1 MSAGRSLLVVDM
13 AEATVVGMAEV
24 GVQQL
29 TAQDGVAIGGQAGG
43 VATMALAMVTLM
55 QLLTIHHQWCTQCPQ

>member
-1 MSAGRSLLVVDM
+1 LVVAM

-29 TAQDGVAIGGQAGG
+29 TAQDGVAIGGRAGG
-43 VATMALAMVTLM
+43 GATMALAMVTLM
-55 QLLTIHHQWCTQCPQ
+55 QLLTIPHQWCMPRLQ